1 MGDRSSALDASF
13 LDAEFRRPRSGFDY
27 KRVGALIEESL
38 EELVTTVPG
47 R

>member
-13 LDAEFRRPRSGFDY
+13 LDAEFRRPPSGFDY
-27 KRVGALIEESL
+27 KGMVALIKEPL
-38 EELVTTVPG
+38 EEQVSTVPG